1 MRSGRSSH
9 TDTIERKGEERS
21 GEEERRGEGRQREER
36 KGEAGKIKQQ
46 KKKGEEAVWILNE
59 NTGEEI

>member
-36 KGEAGKIKQQ
+36 KGKAGQIKQ
-46 KKKGEEAVWILNE
+46 K
-59 NTGEEI
+59 